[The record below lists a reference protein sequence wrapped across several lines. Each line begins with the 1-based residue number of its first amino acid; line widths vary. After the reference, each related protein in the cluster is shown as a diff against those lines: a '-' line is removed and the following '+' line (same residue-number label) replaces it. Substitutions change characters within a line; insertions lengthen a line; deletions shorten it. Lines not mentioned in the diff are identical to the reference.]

1 MFFNYM
7 KKFIKNSSKVKNF
20 DFASL
25 KDGIK
30 VTEQILKMEKKI

>member
-7 KKFIKNSSKVKNF
+7 KKFIKNSSKANNF
-20 DFASL
+20 AFL

-30 VTEQILKMEKKI
+30 VTEQILQMEKKI